1 MFSCFSLL
9 LLSAKIEEENQGV
22 RNFLHILKRKFYYL
36 NERQEK
42 ANSQPW
48 PQRNLQKQFLEG
60 LLKDFRKR
68 GDDYLLYHPI
78 EFLVIRE
85 RALVYEQ
92 QKKGNVGSAQVEHIY
107 TELLPSVT
115 PTDRAILQV
124 LTNQGHQ
131 IDNLKEEMKLLQV
144 RLEVASLATQDLAQ
158 AQRPLGVSCGTPYIP
173 VTMNHP

>member
-1 MFSCFSLL
+1 M
-9 LLSAKIEEENQGV
+9 
-22 RNFLHILKRKFYYL
+22 
-36 NERQEK
+36 
-42 ANSQPW
+42 
-48 PQRNLQKQFLEG
+48 EG
-60 LLKDFRKR
+60 LLKDFRTR
-68 GDDYLLYHPI
+68 GNDYLLYHPI

-107 TELLPSVT
+107 TELLPSVR

-144 RLEVASLATQDLAQ
+144 RLEVAFLATQYFAPAL
-158 AQRPLGVSCGTPYIP
+158 RPLDVSFSTTY
-173 VTMNHP
+173 T